1 MDTMRVQDLHQWG
14 KLIKTW
20 ATGESRFLNE
30 VPSFTAAQLPIPR
43 SLDELKAQAAIVGA
57 RLSIP
62 DHVVGLAI
70 VQYSADTVVIRLP
83 PKERI
88 EAMEAKLK
96 QGGGSAYD
104 FPSFYA
110 DFVTKEDLTVDEKL
124 KVHACR
130 IGDYT
135 ISMCA

>member
-1 MDTMRVQDLHQWG
+1 MDQVSVKDFHQWG

-20 ATGESRFLNE
+20 ATGESRFLNDA
-30 VPSFTAAQLPIPR
+30 PSFTAAQLPIPR

-57 RLSIP
+57 RLTIP

-70 VQYSADTVVIRLP
+70 VQYSTDTFVVRLP
-83 PKERI
+83 PKDRV
-88 EAMEAKLK
+88 EAMEAALR
-96 QGGGSAYD
+96 QGADTAYN
-104 FPSFYA
+104 FPSFYRTFGERPLNAA
-110 DFVTKEDLTVDEKL
+110 DRLH
-124 KVHACR
+124 VHSCR

>member
-1 MDTMRVQDLHQWG
+1 MDQVRVEDLHQWG

-20 ATGESRFLNE
+20 ATGESRFLND

-57 RLSIP
+57 RLTIP
-62 DHVVGLAI
+62 DHVVGLAV
-70 VQYSADTVVIRLP
+70 VQYSADTLVVRLP

-88 EAMEAKLK
+88 EAMEAALK
-96 QGGGSAYD
+96 QGANSEYL
-104 FPSFYA
+104 FPSFYRNFIGQQLDA
-110 DFVTKEDLTVDEKL
+110 EERLH
-124 KVHACR
+124 VHSCR

-135 ISMCA
+135 ISMCG